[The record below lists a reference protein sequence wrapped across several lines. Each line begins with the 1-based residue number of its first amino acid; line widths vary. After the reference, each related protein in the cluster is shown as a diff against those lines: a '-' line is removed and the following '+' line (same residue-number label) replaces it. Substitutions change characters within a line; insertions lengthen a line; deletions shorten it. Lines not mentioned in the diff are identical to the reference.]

1 MRKKRFGFILLV
13 IISGAILG
21 SVFGKLI
28 ALIIPKGVV
37 KQFFLNSVTI
47 GFQPFTLDLG
57 ILNFTLGFNII
68 VSVIGVFGIVF
79 AIYLLK
85 WYYGNRL

>member
-1 MRKKRFGFILLV
+1 MRKKNFDLIFLIILT
-13 IISGAILG
+13 GAIFG
-21 SVFGKLI
+21 SVLGKLI
-28 ALIIPKGVV
+28 ALVIPEGVV

-47 GFQPFTLDLG
+47 GFDPFTLDLG

-68 VSVIGVFGIVF
+68 VSVIGVFGMVF
-79 AIYLLK
+79 AIYLLR